1 MLYKTLCMEVV
12 KLKLSRFCDKEVKK
26 LVRLVQRMI
35 PKGQKYTYLFIQDN
49 RKRQCPLFLVL

>member
-1 MLYKTLCMEVV
+1 MEVV